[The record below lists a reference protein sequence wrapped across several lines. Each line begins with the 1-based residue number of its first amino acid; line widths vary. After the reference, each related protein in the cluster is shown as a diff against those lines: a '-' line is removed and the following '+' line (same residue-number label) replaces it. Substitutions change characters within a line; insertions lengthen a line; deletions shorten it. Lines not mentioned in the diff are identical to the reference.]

1 VQVWNLKFV
10 SPEQMLNKDMKKN
23 EKYKSSF
30 EKLLPEPQPNSE
42 PLLIGLPSA
51 TLAQNALLCVRFS
64 SASIY
69 FF

>member
-10 SPEQMLNKDMKKN
+10 CPEQMLNKNMKIN

-42 PLLIGLPSA
+42 LKMIGLSSA
-51 TLAQNALLCVRFS
+51 TLVQNAMLYAGKFS
-64 SASIY
+64 LNPLV
-69 FF
+69 